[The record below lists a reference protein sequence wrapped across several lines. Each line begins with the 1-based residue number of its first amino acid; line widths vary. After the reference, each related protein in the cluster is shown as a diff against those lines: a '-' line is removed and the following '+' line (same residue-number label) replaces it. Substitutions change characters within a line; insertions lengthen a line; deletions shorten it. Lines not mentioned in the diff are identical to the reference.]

1 MDTQSSFC
9 EEEAKTT
16 SPNKRRVVFFM
27 QGFILSALVFW
38 GLNSAQNDLENYLYA
53 DISQPVRNLA
63 QASYARPDDPSM
75 ELAAKAAL
83 VKKIGAAGREK
94 FIYKLNEDSAA
105 PLASLTK
112 LMTATIVLEN
122 KNRYAD
128 DLSVSISPAAASR
141 DDVPIFGN
149 LKAGE
154 HYTVKELLEL
164 MLQYSS
170 NDAAFQLS
178 EVIGTADFVEKMNSK
193 AGELGLAST
202 VFFNPS
208 GLDLD
213 NGDTNTS
220 SPKDMVVLTQYILEN
235 HPKILEMTARMPAY
249 LTVNG
254 IHNLEFWDGQTLVG
268 GKTGYTAKAG
278 GCMVVVSRDSQN
290 ITYINVLFGAA
301 SAESRVREMQK
312 LINLANN

>member
-1 MDTQSSFC
+1 MDTQLSFC

-16 SPNKRRVVFFM
+16 SPDKRRVVFFM
-27 QGFILSALVFW
+27 QGFVLSALVFW
-38 GLNSAQNDLENYLYA
+38 GLNSAQNDLEKYLYA
-53 DISQPVRNLA
+53 DISQPIRNLA
-63 QASYARPDDPSM
+63 LASYARPDDPSM

-94 FIYKLNEDSAA
+94 FIYKLDEDSAA

-122 KNRYAD
+122 KDWYAD
-128 DLSVSISPAAASR
+128 DLPVSISSAAASQ

-154 HYTVKELLEL
+154 RYTVKELLEL

-178 EVIGTADFVEKMNSK
+178 EVIGTADFVEKMNNK

-202 VFFNPS
+202 VFLNPS

-213 NGDTNTS
+213 NGDTNMS

-235 HPKILEMTARMPAY
+235 HPNILEMTARIPAY

-254 IHNLEFWDGQTLVG
+254 VHNLEFWDGQTLVG

-278 GCMVVVSRDSQN
+278 GCMVVVSRDLKK
-290 ITYINVLFGAA
+290 ITYINVLFGAE